1 MTRRGWMLFA
11 AMCVI
16 WGIPYLLI
24 KVAVDEL
31 SPATLVLG
39 RTAVGAALLLPIAL
53 ARGQVLPLLSRWRP
67 LLVFAAVEI
76 CLPWLLLGHAEQRLS
91 SSLTG
96 LLLAAVPMVSAVLV
110 RFGPDSDRLDARRLL
125 GLLVG
130 LAGVAAL
137 VGFEVG
143 SGDVLSVVALAL
155 VAVAY
160 AVGPLVLSRH
170 LSDLPGLGVIA
181 VSLSVAALAY
191 LPAGIAEAPSRWPS
205 GKVVLSVLGL
215 AVICTAIAFLV
226 FFELIAEVGP
236 ARSTVITYVNPA
248 VALLLGVVVLNES
261 FGVATAVGF
270 VLVLAGS
277 VLATSRNRA
286 PRSEPGSARDIEC
299 VDLAQPVAEP

>member
-1 MTRRGWMLFA
+1 MLFA

>member
-1 MTRRGWMLFA
+1 MLFA

-53 ARGQVLPLLSRWRP
+53 ARGQVLPLLARWRA